1 MFKKLLP
8 RSLNLISTCKNKNI
22 LYILVA
28 VPDVDL
34 LSERVNMLSTSVA
47 TYDLSNCP
55 QKIAPR
61 KYTNITLAA
70 SDINVLEREM
80 NDELRNLSIWL
91 MANKLSLNIAKTEFM
106 LISTRQRLRLQSSN
120 QIQIQIIGE
129 NISKVEKA

>member
-1 MFKKLLP
+1 
-8 RSLNLISTCKNKNI
+8 
-22 LYILVA
+22 
-28 VPDVDL
+28 
-34 LSERVNMLSTSVA
+34 MLSTSVA

-55 QKIAPR
+55 QKIASR

>member
-55 QKIAPR
+55 QKIASR